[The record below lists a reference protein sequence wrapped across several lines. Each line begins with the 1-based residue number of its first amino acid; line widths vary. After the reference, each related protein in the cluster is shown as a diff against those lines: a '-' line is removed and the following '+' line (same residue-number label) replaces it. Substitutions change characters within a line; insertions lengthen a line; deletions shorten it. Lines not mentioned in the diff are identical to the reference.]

1 MRIAVYPGTF
11 DPVTNGHLDI
21 IQRAARMF
29 NKLIIAVA
37 RDNNKKALFTLDER
51 TDLLRKVTSQ
61 YPNVTVESYSGLS
74 VEFVKSRGA
83 CAMVRGLRAISDF
96 EYELQIYLMNKKLSE
111 DVETVFL
118 MTASDYSFISSSM
131 IKQVANLGGCIK
143 GLVPELV
150 EEAIVEKLFK
160 KRRQKEKG

>member
-29 NKLIIAVA
+29 NHLIIAVA
-37 RDNNKKALFTLDER
+37 RDNNKKTLFTLDER
-51 TDLLRKVTSQ
+51 KDLLQKVTSI

-111 DVETVFL
+111 DVESVFL

-131 IKQVANLGGCIK
+131 IKQVATLGGCVT
-143 GLVPELV
+143 GLVPPLV
-150 EEAIVEKLFK
+150 EDAMQEKFK
-160 KRRQKEKG
+160 KRKQKEKC